1 MWWWIE
7 PLFKTGLI
15 CILIDAIFTAIFS
28 KVKSNVIDCI
38 VIILILP
45 FGISVC
51 ASIIWVLTE
60 IFEKIWCPYL

>member
-15 CILIDAIFTAIFS
+15 CILIDAIFTAIFGE
-28 KVKSNVIDCI
+28 VKSNVINYI
-38 VIILILP
+38 AIILILP
-45 FGISVC
+45 LGISVC
-51 ASIIWVLTE
+51 ASIIWFLTE

>member
-15 CILIDAIFTAIFS
+15 CMLIGAIISIVFHDIESNILTYIA
-28 KVKSNVIDCI
+28 
-38 VIILILP
+38 IILILP

-51 ASIIWVLTE
+51 ASIIWVLIE
-60 IFEKIWCPYL
+60 VFKEIWCPYL